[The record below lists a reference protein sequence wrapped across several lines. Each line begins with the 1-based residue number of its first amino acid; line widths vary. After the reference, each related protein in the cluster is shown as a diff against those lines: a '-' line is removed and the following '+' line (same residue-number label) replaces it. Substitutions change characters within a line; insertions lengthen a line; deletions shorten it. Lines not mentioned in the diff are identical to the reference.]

1 MKSITN
7 FIFEK
12 LTLNN
17 QSKINSE
24 VQQKNDIPGIF
35 NPKNINVGDTV
46 ELICKRGDKSLGF
59 TKNGK
64 YTCFKRDEMTYV
76 ITNNYRKE
84 IPINS
89 VSLIRTLFKKIE
101 DY

>member
-35 NPKNINVGDTV
+35 NPKI
-46 ELICKRGDKSLGF
+46 L
-59 TKNGK
+59 
-64 YTCFKRDEMTYV
+64 M
-76 ITNNYRKE
+76 
-84 IPINS
+84 
-89 VSLIRTLFKKIE
+89 
-101 DY
+101 